1 MKKFMRAACG
11 ACALLAATAAIAAPP
26 AQRDFEVRAANLL
39 VVLRE
44 SPGSNKQDEALAPF
58 GPISARLA
66 DGREV
71 KFEASWYQYLGD
83 MHLRLVF
90 DGARSVQ
97 SALPGDLRQLHLTPD
112 EALERAVENLR
123 RRNGAP
129 VAEPWSGG
137 LMQVHGDAP
146 ELDSSYFLDRA
157 FWLEQLRRSPAGLV
171 AAVPERGGLVFAR
184 ADDEGAV
191 ALLRFGAAA
200 LYARDDRTRISSALY
215 LFKDSHWSVY
225 QAPLGQADERA
236 QAAQ

>member
-26 AQRDFEVRAANLL
+26 AQREFEVRAANLL

-123 RRNGAP
+123 RRYGAP

-157 FWLEQLRRSPAGLV
+157 FWLEQLRR
-171 AAVPERGGLVFAR
+171 ERLGVLLTEQNAVFALRHADRGYILEKGRCR
-184 ADDEGAV
+184 AEGSRAEL
-191 ALLRFGAAA
+191 ADG
-200 LYARDDRTRISSALY
+200 SALHTY
-215 LFKDSHWSVY
+215 LGVGGDGRWVDPAK
-225 QAPLGQADERA
+225 ENR
-236 QAAQ
+236 